1 MYGSHHVAD
10 IQRVLVTG
18 ASGKLGAP
26 VCAALAESGYQVT
39 ATRHRLPVEIPGV
52 AVIPLDLRDSRAVEA
67 AVADQ
72 DAILHLA
79 TCKEDREGV
88 IDVSARGTFYLLDA
102 AMRGGRCR
110 RFVLASGDAVNG
122 IYFHDQPQPIRED
135 MPLAAYPGYYP
146 LSKVL
151 EEAMVQQ
158 YFHQYGLATVI
169 LRMSWIH
176 TEDDILN
183 HLTVAGENFGIPVWS
198 ELMDEQ
204 QKARYAG
211 GRDAAVALRHPD
223 GRSVKRHIVALE
235 DCVQA
240 HLLALQENSI
250 AGQVFMIAMDQPFDY
265 VEAARYA
272 GEKMGIDVIELVDSV
287 ARDFYIDVA
296 KARHVLGYRPRCD
309 IFRLI
314 DQAIEFRRVGRNRR
328 ERSGYRG

>member
-1 MYGSHHVAD
+1 MSD

-26 VCAALAESGYQVT
+26 VCAALVEAGYQVT
-39 ATRHRLPVEIPGV
+39 ATRYRLPVEIPGV
-52 AVIPLDLRDSRAVEA
+52 AAIPLDLRDSRAVEA

-88 IDVSARGTFYLLDA
+88 IDVSARGTFHLLDA

-176 TEDDILN
+176 AEDDILN
-183 HLTVAGENFGIPVWS
+183 HLTVAGDNFGIPVWS
-198 ELMDEQ
+198 ELMDDR
-204 QKARYAG
+204 QKVRYAD
-211 GRDAAVALRHPD
+211 GRDAAVALRHPN
-223 GRSVKRHIVALE
+223 GRPVKRHIVALE

-240 HLLALQENSI
+240 HLLALREPN
-250 AGQVFMIAMDQPFDY
+250 ATGQTFMIAMERPFDY

-272 GEKMGIDVIELVDSV
+272 GEKLGIDVIELVDSV
-287 ARDFYIDVA
+287 ARDFHIDIA
-296 KARHVLGYRPRCD
+296 KAQYMLGYHPRYD

-314 DQAIEFRRVGRNRR
+314 DQAVEFRGAGRTRR
-328 ERSGYRG
+328 ERTGYRG